1 MTTTIPTPYS
11 MAAPLRA
18 DRETGAVRIGDS
30 RVTLDTV
37 VGCFKRGDS
46 PAAIAESF
54 DALSLADV
62 YAVIAYY
69 LQRADEVDAY
79 LESRE
84 EDSEQGWAIIEADPK
99 NQALRERMTARR
111 AAAS

>member
-1 MTTTIPTPYS
+1 MTTIIPTPYS

-54 DALSLADV
+54 DAITIADV

-69 LQRADEVDAY
+69 LQRADEVNAY

-84 EDSEQGWAIIEADPK
+84 EDSERGWAIIEGDPK
-99 NQALRERMTARR
+99 NQALRERMAARR
-111 AAAS
+111 ASAS